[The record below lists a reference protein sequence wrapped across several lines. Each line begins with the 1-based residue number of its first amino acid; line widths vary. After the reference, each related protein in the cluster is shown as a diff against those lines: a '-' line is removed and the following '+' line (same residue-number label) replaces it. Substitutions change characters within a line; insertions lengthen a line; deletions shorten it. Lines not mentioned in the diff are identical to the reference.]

1 MARLPSFL
9 RQLAETRIR
18 ITPDEIGINNTVRDA
33 DAALR
38 GILTTVYFWAGIL
51 SVMVIIVAGYI
62 FATAN
67 GDASKVQ
74 RAKYA
79 IVAAASG
86 LAIVVSAFVLTQFIL
101 GRF

>member
-9 RQLAETRIR
+9 HLLAESRIK
-18 ITPDEIGINNTVRDA
+18 ITPDEIGINDTVRDA
-33 DAALR
+33 NAALA
-38 GILTTVYFWAGIL
+38 GILSTVYFWAGIL
-51 SVMVIIVAGYI
+51 SVMVIIVAGYT
-62 FATAN
+62 FVTAN

-86 LAIVVSAFVLTQFIL
+86 LTIVVSAFVLTQFIL